1 MKNRLF
7 SIATLLVAFVATPK
21 AQADVGGPFDNG
33 DFSVLLER
41 DGVYQAT
48 FSFSNGSGMAMF
60 AQDNSFEAATAT
72 TVAGQFA
79 LHNRSVFYYKGV
91 TYYGTCTGI
100 IDASAKRVT
109 GFTNGNSDYGATSV
123 SVDPQAGTSGSRA
136 QISSNGQAGFI
147 ANSQFAAKITSTA
160 PILRFKGKGEVTFMG
175 VPQMNELRG
184 IAASINATNVAGA
197 VGNPNFPPNA
207 DTDGDGVL
215 DATIFT
221 PALAALIVQN
231 AANLLG
237 QVDSPSTL
245 ETFQETKKMKVFGSR
260 RYL

>member
-7 SIATLLVAFVATPK
+7 SIATLLVAFAATPK
-21 AQADVGGPFDNG
+21 VQAEVGGPFDNG

-60 AQDNSFEAATAT
+60 AQDNSFEPASAT

-91 TYYGTCTGI
+91 TYYGTATGI
-100 IDASAKRVT
+100 VDTSAKKIT
-109 GFTNGNSDYGATSV
+109 GFTNGNSDYAASSV
-123 SVDPQAGTSGSRA
+123 SVDGQAGVSASR
-136 QISSNGQAGFI
+136 QSIGSNGQAGFI

-160 PILRFKGKGEVTFMG
+160 PILRFRGKGEVSFMG
-175 VPQMNELRG
+175 VPQLDELR
-184 IAASINATNVAGA
+184 AVAQDINDQNSDPANY
-197 VGNPNFPPNA
+197 PPNS
-207 DTDGDGVL
+207 DSDGDGTNDVH
-215 DATIFT
+215 IFT
-221 PALAALIVQN
+221 PAESAQIVQN
-231 AANLLG
+231 AANLLA
-237 QVDSPSTL
+237 QVDSISTL
-245 ETFQETKKMKVFGSR
+245 ESFQERKKMKVYGSR

>member
-21 AQADVGGPFDNG
+21 AQAEVGGPFDNG
-33 DFSVLLER
+33 DFSILLER

-60 AQDNSFEAATAT
+60 AQDNSFEAATAA

-100 IDASAKRVT
+100 VDVSAKKIT
-109 GFTNGNSDYGATSV
+109 GFTNGNSDYGASSV

-136 QISSNGQAGFI
+136 SIGSNGQAGFI
-147 ANSQFAAKITSTA
+147 ANSQFKAKITSTA
-160 PILRFKGKGEVTFMG
+160 PILRFSGKGEVSFMG
-175 VPQMNELRG
+175 VPQINELR
-184 IAASINATNVAGA
+184 AMALAINSNNSNVA
-197 VGNPNFPPNA
+197 NYPPNV
-207 DTDGDGVL
+207 DTDLDGAITAADSHV
-215 DATIFT
+215 FT
-221 PALAALIVQN
+221 PAESAAIIQN
-231 AANLLG
+231 AANLLS
-237 QVDSPSTL
+237 QVDSVSTL
-245 ETFQETKKMKVFGSR
+245 ESFQERQKMKVYGSR